1 MRAYALALA
10 LALTACG
17 GESTPESQPSAT
29 ASSAAPV
36 TPEAQKVRDAVAKTI
51 EACPCRVNI
60 RASAYALG
68 VEPAA
73 MTGVY
78 DAASQSGTF
87 VVEDANGE
95 LEVRV
100 VEGGV
105 WLTTEAKAGA
115 RARWLRL
122 DFSSLPTT
130 PKSPFA
136 VFAVADPG
144 MSLAMAAGTTTAS
157 VKQELGKGTTLYDV
171 TMDIADAVADA
182 GPQTDLLKR
191 LVQGVSVYDSVQVDA
206 KGRIVLASFTTNVP
220 GAEGGDETLSATVR
234 FEAFGVQGGATKAP
248 TGPSRTVDAAT
259 FTG

>member
-1 MRAYALALA
+1 MRTYALALG
-10 LALTACG
+10 LVLTACG
-17 GESTPESQPSAT
+17 GGSTPESRPSAT

-36 TPEAQKVRDAVAKTI
+36 TPEAQKIRDAVAKTV
-51 EACPCRVNI
+51 EACPCRVHV

-68 VEPAA
+68 APTEL
-73 MTGVY
+73 TGVY
-78 DAASQSGTF
+78 DAASHSGTF
-87 VVEDANGE
+87 HVEDENGE

-100 VEGGV
+100 VDGGV

-122 DFSSLPTT
+122 DFSSMPTK
-130 PKSPFA
+130 PRSSFA

-157 VKQELGKGTTLYDV
+157 VKQELRKGTTLYDV
-171 TMDIADAVADA
+171 TMNVADAVAAA
-182 GPQTDLLKR
+182 GPRTDLLKR
-191 LVQGVSVYDSVQVDA
+191 LVHGVSVYDSVQVDA
-206 KGRIVLASFTTNVP
+206 KGRIVLATFSTNVP
-220 GAEGGDETLSATVR
+220 GATGGDETLSATVR
-234 FEAFGVQGGATKAP
+234 FEAFGVKGGATKAP